1 MNLFGSPPF
10 VCLERERE
18 GGKERERVKVILIL
32 FIVGE
37 LLLNI
42 YFN

>member
-18 GGKERERVKVILIL
+18 GGKERESKSDSNIIYSGRIIIEYL
-32 FIVGE
+32 F
-37 LLLNI
+37 
-42 YFN
+42 